1 MGSGPPPCPCRS
13 RRPFADCCAPYLTGE
28 QNAPTAEAL
37 MRSRF
42 TAYALGDLAYV
53 ARTWHPSTRPADL
66 SPDPDTTWVA
76 LQIVETTAGRES
88 DDTGTVHFRASFRTP
103 TGRDVLE
110 EISRFTRQN
119 GAWVYVDGDILT

>member
-1 MGSGPPPCPCRS
+1 
-13 RRPFADCCAPYLTGE
+13 
-28 QNAPTAEAL
+28 